1 MKKNV
6 LILIIASILYLS
18 ICLSFGTE
26 DFQNFSRRLEKKNIS
41 NNGDYT
47 NVFNESFMKGYL
59 EIKNH
64 SYDNDNYYSYSRI
77 DLSNVFNIKSD
88 FYSSSKTSKGGHI
101 IIEPEIYIFS
111 AQDANEM
118 IRKYKL
124 SNPKNIDYSK
134 TKYEFPLGNKKSEKL
149 LADFSKEKNKANKI
163 SKDVNGNPV
172 YDSSIDCIMLY
183 TIDREIR
190 GFAYIDSRLVDARK
204 LLLNPQISKGAL
216 LSDAS
221 IQLKESKDKFK
232 NKNGNAYYF
241 DWLPIED
248 ENQNN

>member
-26 DFQNFSRRLEKKNIS
+26 DFQDFSRLEKKNIS

-59 EIKNH
+59 EIKNYF
-64 SYDNDNYYSYSRI
+64 YDNGSYYNYARI

-88 FYSSSKTSKGGHI
+88 FYSFSKTAKGGHI
-101 IIEPEIYIFS
+101 ILEPEIYIFS

-124 SNPKNIDYSK
+124 SNPKDIDYSK

-149 LADFSKEKNKANKI
+149 LADFSKEKNKAKI
-163 SKDVNGNPV
+163 ISTDINGNPV
-172 YDSSIDCIMLY
+172 YDNSIDCIILY
-183 TIDREIR
+183 TIDKEIR

-204 LLLNPQISKGAL
+204 LLLTPQISKDTL
-216 LSDAS
+216 LSNA
-221 IQLKESKDKFK
+221 IIELKESKDKSK
-232 NKNGNAYYF
+232 NKSGNAYYF
-241 DWLPIED
+241 EWLPD
-248 ENQNN
+248 NENNNRW

>member
-1 MKKNV
+1 MKNNI
-6 LILIIASILYLS
+6 LILIIASILYLA

-26 DFQNFSRRLEKKNIS
+26 DFQDFSRLEKKNIS

-47 NVFNESFMKGYL
+47 NVFNERFMNGYL
-59 EIKNH
+59 DIKNNFF
-64 SYDNDNYYSYSRI
+64 DNDSYYNYAHI
-77 DLSNVFNIKSD
+77 NLSNVFNIKSD
-88 FYSSSKTSKGGHI
+88 FYSSSTTKKGGHI

-111 AQDANEM
+111 AQDANKM
-118 IRKYKL
+118 IRKYKI

-134 TKYEFPLGNKKSEKL
+134 TKYEFPIGNKKSENL
-149 LADFSKEKNKANKI
+149 LADFSKEKNKANII
-163 SKDVNGNPV
+163 STDINGNPV
-172 YDSSIDCIMLY
+172 YDNSVDCIMLY

-190 GFAYIDSRLVDARK
+190 GYVYIDSRLVDARK

-232 NKNGNAYYF
+232 NKSGNAYYF

-248 ENQNN
+248 ENRNN

>member
-1 MKKNV
+1 MKKNI

-26 DFQNFSRRLEKKNIS
+26 DFQDFSRLEKKNIS
-41 NNGDYT
+41 NNCDYT

-59 EIKNH
+59 EIKNDF
-64 SYDNDNYYSYSRI
+64 YDNGSYYNYARI

-88 FYSSSKTSKGGHI
+88 FYSFSKTAKGGHI
-101 IIEPEIYIFS
+101 ILEPEIYIFS

-124 SNPKNIDYSK
+124 SNPKDIDYSK

-149 LADFSKEKNKANKI
+149 LADFSKEKNKANKL

-172 YDSSIDCIMLY
+172 YDNSVDCIMLY
-183 TIDREIR
+183 TIDKEIR
-190 GFAYIDSRLVDARK
+190 GYAYIDSRLVDARK
-204 LLLNPQISKGAL
+204 LLLTPQISKDTL
-216 LSDAS
+216 LSNA
-221 IQLKESKDKFK
+221 IIELKESKDKSK
-232 NKNGNAYYF
+232 NKSGNAYYF
-241 DWLPIED
+241 EWLPD
-248 ENQNN
+248 NENNNR

>member
-26 DFQNFSRRLEKKNIS
+26 DFQDFSRLEKKNIS

-59 EIKNH
+59 EIKNNF
-64 SYDNDNYYSYSRI
+64 YDNGSYYNYARI

-88 FYSSSKTSKGGHI
+88 FYSFSKTSKGGHI

-111 AQDANEM
+111 ALDANEM

-134 TKYEFPLGNKKSEKL
+134 TKYEFPIGNKKSEKL
-149 LADFSKEKNKANKI
+149 LADFSKEKNKSHII
-163 SKDVNGNPV
+163 STDINGNPV
-172 YDSSIDCIMLY
+172 YDNSVDCIMFY

-190 GFAYIDSRLVDARK
+190 GYVYIDSRLVDARK
-204 LLLNPQISKGAL
+204 LLLTPQISKDNI
-216 LSDAS
+216 LSDAL
-221 IQLKESKDKFK
+221 IQLKETKDKSK
-232 NKNGNAYYF
+232 NKNGNVYYF

-248 ENQNN
+248 ENRNNW

>member
-1 MKKNV
+1 MKKNI

-26 DFQNFSRRLEKKNIS
+26 DFQDFSRLEKKNIS
-41 NNGDYT
+41 NNCDYT

-59 EIKNH
+59 EIKNDF
-64 SYDNDNYYSYSRI
+64 YDNGSYYNYARI

-88 FYSSSKTSKGGHI
+88 FYSFSKTAKGGHI
-101 IIEPEIYIFS
+101 ILEPEIYIFS

-124 SNPKNIDYSK
+124 SNPKDIDYSK

-149 LADFSKEKNKANKI
+149 LADFSKEKNKENKL

-172 YDSSIDCIMLY
+172 YDNSVDCIMLY
-183 TIDREIR
+183 TIDKEIR
-190 GFAYIDSRLVDARK
+190 GYAYIDSRLVDARK
-204 LLLNPQISKGAL
+204 LLLTPQISKDTL
-216 LSDAS
+216 LSNA
-221 IQLKESKDKFK
+221 IIELKESKDKSK
-232 NKNGNAYYF
+232 NKSGNAYYF
-241 DWLPIED
+241 EWLPD
-248 ENQNN
+248 NENNNR

>member
-1 MKKNV
+1 MKKNI
-6 LILIIASILYLS
+6 LILIIASILYRS

-26 DFQNFSRRLEKKNIS
+26 DFQDFSRLEKKNIS

-59 EIKNH
+59 EIKNDF
-64 SYDNDNYYSYSRI
+64 YDNDSYYNYSRI

-88 FYSSSKTSKGGHI
+88 YYSFSRTKKGGHI
-101 IIEPEIYIFS
+101 IIEPEIYIFP

-118 IRKYKL
+118 IKKYKL
-124 SNPKNIDYSK
+124 SNPKGIDYSK
-134 TKYEFPLGNKKSEKL
+134 TKYVFPLGNKKSEKR

-172 YDSSIDCIMLY
+172 YDSSVDCIILY
-183 TIDREIR
+183 TIDKEIR

-204 LLLNPQISKGAL
+204 LLLSPQISKEKL
-216 LSDAS
+216 LSGA
-221 IQLKESKDKFK
+221 IVELKKSKDKS
-232 NKNGNAYYF
+232 NINNENTYYF
-241 DWLPIED
+241 EWLPD
-248 ENQNN
+248 NENNNRW

>member
-1 MKKNV
+1 MKKNI

-26 DFQNFSRRLEKKNIS
+26 DFQDFSRLEKKNIS

-59 EIKNH
+59 EIKNDF
-64 SYDNDNYYSYSRI
+64 YDNDSYYNYSRI

-88 FYSSSKTSKGGHI
+88 YYSFSRTKKGGHI
-101 IIEPEIYIFS
+101 IIEPEIYIFP

-118 IRKYKL
+118 IKKYKL
-124 SNPKNIDYSK
+124 SNPKGIDYSK
-134 TKYEFPLGNKKSEKL
+134 TKYVFPLGNKKSEKL

-172 YDSSIDCIMLY
+172 YDSSVDCIIFY
-183 TIDREIR
+183 TIDKEIR

-204 LLLNPQISKGAL
+204 LLISPQISKEKL
-216 LSDAS
+216 LSGA
-221 IQLKESKDKFK
+221 IVELKKSKDKS
-232 NKNGNAYYF
+232 NINNENTYYF
-241 DWLPIED
+241 EWLPD
-248 ENQNN
+248 NENNNR

>member
-1 MKKNV
+1 MKKNI

-26 DFQNFSRRLEKKNIS
+26 DFQDFSRLEKKNIS

-59 EIKNH
+59 EIKNDF
-64 SYDNDNYYSYSRI
+64 YDNDSYYNYSRI

-88 FYSSSKTSKGGHI
+88 YYSFSRTKKGGHI
-101 IIEPEIYIFS
+101 IIEPEIYIFP

-118 IRKYKL
+118 IKKYKL
-124 SNPKNIDYSK
+124 SNPKGIDYSK
-134 TKYEFPLGNKKSEKL
+134 TKYVFPLGNKKSEKL

-172 YDSSIDCIMLY
+172 YDSSVDCIILY
-183 TIDREIR
+183 TIDKEIR

-204 LLLNPQISKGAL
+204 LLISPQISKEKL
-216 LSDAS
+216 LSGA
-221 IQLKESKDKFK
+221 IVELKKSKDKS
-232 NKNGNAYYF
+232 NINNENTYYF
-241 DWLPIED
+241 EWLPD
-248 ENQNN
+248 NENNNRW